1 MGSLDEKIYSV
12 HILGIKRAERDPL
25 SVGFP
30 VAQRAFLKLDHSNQ
44 ELFAIVGGDD
54 FSVTVE
60 LSKATR
66 P

>member
-1 MGSLDEKIYSV
+1 VGSLDEKIYSV

-44 ELFAIVGGDD
+44 ELFAIVCGDD
-54 FSVTVE
+54 LSV
-60 LSKATR
+60 
-66 P
+66 